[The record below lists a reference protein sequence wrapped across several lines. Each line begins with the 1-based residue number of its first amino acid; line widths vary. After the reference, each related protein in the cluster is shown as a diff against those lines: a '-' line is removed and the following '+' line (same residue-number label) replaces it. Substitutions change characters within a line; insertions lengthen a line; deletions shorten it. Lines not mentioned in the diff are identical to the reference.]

1 MTESNLCVF
10 CELEEESYNHLLFE
24 CRLAWLV
31 WSQCYAW
38 LGLASVNHSNSHFH
52 FQQFRLCNAFEFI
65 NAVWMTI
72 WIVVVSE
79 IWSLRNKI
87 IFKEGV
93 VDVSEVFALIQL
105 KAW

>member
-1 MTESNLCVF
+1 
-10 CELEEESYNHLLFE
+10 
-24 CRLAWLV
+24 
-31 WSQCYAW
+31 
-38 LGLASVNHSNSHFH
+38 
-52 FQQFRLCNAFEFI
+52 
-65 NAVWMTI
+65 MTI